1 MRAKTVLSS
10 ILAGPDSRLRLGW
23 RLILFLTLT
32 LSIAVPVIFLDG
44 YLSGTPTEIG
54 ASVGFLLGSIL
65 AGWWLLT
72 RDKRGFS
79 ALGFY
84 FSSDATKESIR
95 GLALGI
101 GIGVVVITAI
111 FLLGG
116 VRWTP
121 ESGTISGWLLGAF
134 SALAFFTIPA
144 AMEEAVVRGYA
155 FQAVVESW
163 GVGAALTITAI
174 IFGALHYGNP
184 DFGWVPLVNITL
196 AGVLLGVVYLKTLS
210 LWWATGVHLG
220 WNWTLG
226 YLADVPVSGLELMDA
241 PYYEGH
247 PVGPEWL
254 SGGGFGP
261 EASLIAAVVLLLA
274 SILLWWGPWL
284 CPGPSAA
291 SSNALAHSR
300 MKQRGN
306 R

>member
-1 MRAKTVLSS
+1 MRAKTVFSS
-10 ILAGPDSRLRLGW
+10 ILAGPDGRLRLGW

-44 YLSGTPTEIG
+44 YLSGTSTEIG
-54 ASVGFLLGSIL
+54 ASVGLLLGSIL

-121 ESGTISGWLLGAF
+121 ESGTRSGWLLGAF

-184 DFGWVPLVNITL
+184 DFGWVPLINITL

-284 CPGPSAA
+284 CPGPSAV

>member
-10 ILAGPDSRLRLGW
+10 ILAGPDGRLRLGW

-84 FSSDATKESIR
+84 FSSDVTKESIR

-174 IFGALHYGNP
+174 IFGALHYRNP

-284 CPGPSAA
+284 YPGPTAE

>member
-10 ILAGPDSRLRLGW
+10 ILAGPDGRMRLGW

-144 AMEEAVVRGYA
+144 AMEEALVRGYA

-261 EASLIAAVVLLLA
+261 EASLIAAVVLLLV

-291 SSNALAHSR
+291 SSNALAYSR

>member
-1 MRAKTVLSS
+1 MRAKTVFSS
-10 ILAGPDSRLRLGW
+10 ILAGPDGRMRLGW

-163 GVGAALTITAI
+163 GVGAALTLTAI

-184 DFGWVPLVNITL
+184 DFGW
-196 AGVLLGVVYLKTLS
+196 
-210 LWWATGVHLG
+210 
-220 WNWTLG
+220 
-226 YLADVPVSGLELMDA
+226 
-241 PYYEGH
+241 EGH

>member
-1 MRAKTVLSS
+1 M
-10 ILAGPDSRLRLGW
+10 
-23 RLILFLTLT
+23 
-32 LSIAVPVIFLDG
+32 
-44 YLSGTPTEIG
+44 
-54 ASVGFLLGSIL
+54 
-65 AGWWLLT
+65 
-72 RDKRGFS
+72 
-79 ALGFY
+79 
-84 FSSDATKESIR
+84 
-95 GLALGI
+95 
-101 GIGVVVITAI
+101 VVITAI

-144 AMEEAVVRGYA
+144 AMEEALVRGYA

-184 DFGWVPLVNITL
+184 DFGWVPLINITL

-284 CPGPSAA
+284 YPGPTAE

>member
-10 ILAGPDSRLRLGW
+10 ILAGPDGRLSLGW

>member
-1 MRAKTVLSS
+1 MIVR
-10 ILAGPDSRLRLGW
+10 
-23 RLILFLTLT
+23 
-32 LSIAVPVIFLDG
+32 
-44 YLSGTPTEIG
+44 PTEIG
-54 ASVGFLLGSIL
+54 ASVGILLGSIL

-144 AMEEAVVRGYA
+144 AMEEALVRGYA

-184 DFGWVPLVNITL
+184 TSDGCHSSISHWLVC
-196 AGVLLGVVYLKTLS
+196 Y
-210 LWWATGVHLG
+210 
-220 WNWTLG
+220 
-226 YLADVPVSGLELMDA
+226 SG
-241 PYYEGH
+241 
-247 PVGPEWL
+247 
-254 SGGGFGP
+254 
-261 EASLIAAVVLLLA
+261 
-274 SILLWWGPWL
+274 
-284 CPGPSAA
+284 
-291 SSNALAHSR
+291 
-300 MKQRGN
+300 
-306 R
+306 

>member
-10 ILAGPDSRLRLGW
+10 ILAGPDGRMRLGW

-291 SSNALAHSR
+291 SSNALAYSR

>member
-10 ILAGPDSRLRLGW
+10 ILAGPDGRLRLGW

-84 FSSDATKESIR
+84 FWSDATKESLR

>member
-10 ILAGPDSRLRLGW
+10 ILAGPDGRMRLGW

-65 AGWWLLT
+65 AGWWLLI

-84 FSSDATKESIR
+84 FSSDATKESIH

-116 VRWTP
+116 VRWTS

-184 DFGWVPLVNITL
+184 DFGWVPLINITL

>member
-10 ILAGPDSRLRLGW
+10 ILAGPDGRMRLGW

-54 ASVGFLLGSIL
+54 ASVGLLLGSIL

-291 SSNALAHSR
+291 SSNALAYSR

>member
-10 ILAGPDSRLRLGW
+10 ILAGPDGRMRLGW

-72 RDKRGFS
+72 RDKRCFS

-116 VRWTP
+116 VRWTS

-144 AMEEAVVRGYA
+144 AMEEALVRGYA

-184 DFGWVPLVNITL
+184 DFGWVPLINITL

-284 CPGPSAA
+284 CPGPSAV

>member
-10 ILAGPDSRLRLGW
+10 ILAGPDGRLRLGW

-134 SALAFFTIPA
+134 SALA
-144 AMEEAVVRGYA
+144 
-155 FQAVVESW
+155 
-163 GVGAALTITAI
+163 
-174 IFGALHYGNP
+174 
-184 DFGWVPLVNITL
+184 
-196 AGVLLGVVYLKTLS
+196 LS
-210 LWWATGVHLG
+210 LIH
-220 WNWTLG
+220 
-226 YLADVPVSGLELMDA
+226 
-241 PYYEGH
+241 
-247 PVGPEWL
+247 
-254 SGGGFGP
+254 
-261 EASLIAAVVLLLA
+261 I
-274 SILLWWGPWL
+274 
-284 CPGPSAA
+284 
-291 SSNALAHSR
+291 
-300 MKQRGN
+300 
-306 R
+306 

>member
-10 ILAGPDSRLRLGW
+10 ILAGPDGRLRLGW

-226 YLADVPVSGLELMDA
+226 YLADVPVSGLE
-241 PYYEGH
+241 
-247 PVGPEWL
+247 
-254 SGGGFGP
+254 
-261 EASLIAAVVLLLA
+261 
-274 SILLWWGPWL
+274 
-284 CPGPSAA
+284 
-291 SSNALAHSR
+291 
-300 MKQRGN
+300 
-306 R
+306 

>member
-10 ILAGPDSRLRLGW
+10 ILAGPDGRLRLGW

-274 SILLWWGPWL
+274 SILLWWGPWR

>member
-184 DFGWVPLVNITL
+184 DFGWVPLINITL

>member
-10 ILAGPDSRLRLGW
+10 ILAGPDGRLRLGW

-144 AMEEAVVRGYA
+144 AMEAAVDRGYA

>member
-10 ILAGPDSRLRLGW
+10 ILAGPDGRMRLGW

-116 VRWTP
+116 VRWTS

-144 AMEEAVVRGYA
+144 AMEEALVRGYA

-184 DFGWVPLVNITL
+184 DFGWVPLINITL

-261 EASLIAAVVLLLA
+261 EASLIAAVVLLSA

>member
-10 ILAGPDSRLRLGW
+10 ILAGPDGRMRLGW

-196 AGVLLGVVYLKTLS
+196 AGVLLVVVYLKTLS

>member
-10 ILAGPDSRLRLGW
+10 ILAGPDGRLRLGW

-54 ASVGFLLGSIL
+54 ASVGLLLGSIL

-155 FQAVVESW
+155 FQAAVESW

>member
-1 MRAKTVLSS
+1 M
-10 ILAGPDSRLRLGW
+10 RLGW
-23 RLILFLTLT
+23 RLILFLVVA
-32 LSIAVPVIFLDG
+32 LSIAVPVLFLDI
-44 YLSGTPTEIG
+44 YLSGIPTDLG
-54 ASVGFLLGSIL
+54 SSVGILLGSIL

-84 FSSDATKESIR
+84 FSSDAIKESIR
-95 GLALGI
+95 GVALGI

-116 VRWTP
+116 VRWTS

-134 SALAFFTIPA
+134 SALAFFAIPA
-144 AMEEAVVRGYA
+144 ASEEAFVRGYP

-163 GVGAALTITAI
+163 GVGAAITITAI
-174 IFGALHYGNP
+174 IFGALHLSNP
-184 DFGWVPLVNITL
+184 DAGWVPLINVTL

-226 YLADVPVSGLELMDA
+226 YLADVRVSGLELVDA

-261 EASLIAAVVLLLA
+261 EASLIAALA
-274 SILLWWGPWL
+274 VSYTHLTLPTT
-284 CPGPSAA
+284 PYV
-291 SSNALAHSR
+291 
-300 MKQRGN
+300 
-306 R
+306 

>member
-10 ILAGPDSRLRLGW
+10 ILAGPDGRLRLGW

-95 GLALGI
+95 GLTLGI

-184 DFGWVPLVNITL
+184 DFGWVPLINITL

>member
-10 ILAGPDSRLRLGW
+10 ILAGPDGRLSLGW

-111 FLLGG
+111 SLLGG

-174 IFGALHYGNP
+174 IFGALHYRNP

>member
-1 MRAKTVLSS
+1 MRAKTVFSS
-10 ILAGPDSRLRLGW
+10 ILAGPDGRMRLGW

-111 FLLGG
+111 FLSGG

-144 AMEEAVVRGYA
+144 AMEESVVRGYA
-155 FQAVVESW
+155 FLAVVESW

-174 IFGALHYGNP
+174 IFGALHYRNP

>member
-10 ILAGPDSRLRLGW
+10 ILAGPDGRLRLGW

-111 FLLGG
+111 FLSGG

>member
-1 MRAKTVLSS
+1 M
-10 ILAGPDSRLRLGW
+10 
-23 RLILFLTLT
+23 
-32 LSIAVPVIFLDG
+32 PVIFLDG

>member
-10 ILAGPDSRLRLGW
+10 ILAGPDGRLRLGW

-72 RDKRGFS
+72 CDKRGFS

-111 FLLGG
+111 FLSGG

>member
-10 ILAGPDSRLRLGW
+10 ILAGPDGRLLLGW

-184 DFGWVPLVNITL
+184 DFGWVPLINITL

>member
-10 ILAGPDSRLRLGW
+10 ILAGPDGRLRLGW

-84 FSSDATKESIR
+84 FSSDATKDSIR

-101 GIGVVVITAI
+101 RIGVVVITAI

-116 VRWTP
+116 LRWTP

-184 DFGWVPLVNITL
+184 DFGWVPLINITL

-284 CPGPSAA
+284 CPGPSAS